1 MSTVWFIT
9 GSSRGL
15 GKAIATYALESGNKV
30 VATARKTDS
39 VADLVKKYGED
50 RILTLPLDVTDYK
63 ACEAAAE
70 IAVEKFGRVDI
81 LVNNAGYADL
91 AAVEGMTVEA
101 FRSQIET
108 NLFGTYNVSKAF
120 LPILRKQGSGHIFQI
135 SSVGDRAATPGL
147 GAYQSA
153 KWAVAGFSGVMA
165 AEVKRLGIKVTTLEP
180 RAMAT
185 DWSGSSVDI
194 PKSSEAYREIIGTT
208 NQWIAGATAGATTK
222 LEKVANL
229 ITMLYKEVDPP
240 LRLLVGQDG
249 FQVGQKLSDAQ
260 RQSDEKWKETNVSVV

>member
-15 GKAIATYALESGNKV
+15 GKAIAAYALESGNNV

-50 RILTLPLDVTDYK
+50 RILALPLDVTDYT

-70 IAVEKFGRVDI
+70 KAIQKFGRIDI

-91 AAVEGMTVEA
+91 AAVEDMTVEA

-165 AEVKRLGIKVTTLEP
+165 AEVKPLGIKVTTLEP
-180 RAMAT
+180 GAMAT
-185 DWSGSSVDI
+185 DWAGSSMDI
-194 PKSSEAYREIIGTT
+194 PKSSEPYQEIIGTT
-208 NQWIAGATAGATTK
+208 NQWIAGATKGATTK
-222 LEKVANL
+222 LEKVADL
-229 ITMLYKEVDPP
+229 ISRLYEETDPP
-240 LRLLVGQDG
+240 VRLLVGEDG
-249 FQVGQKLSDAQ
+249 FKVGQMFSDAQ
-260 RQSDEKWKETNVSVV
+260 KQSDEKWKEASVSVV